1 MKRILKILVLLIIS
15 LFALTGCEAD
25 DNGYRFEL
33 IKVYYG
39 DAYLYYDIETGVE
52 YLLKDRGITV
62 LLDADGKPILYKE
75 E

>member
-1 MKRILKILVLLIIS
+1 MKKIIKILVLLIIS

-33 IKVYYG
+33 IKVYY
-39 DAYLYYDIETGVE
+39 DASLCYDTETGVE

-62 LLDADGKPILYKE
+62 LLDAEGKPILYKE